1 MSVEEPES
9 GSDSAELL
17 SGYLDYFR
25 AVVIGKLDRLS
36 DTELRH
42 SRLPSGWTPLELLKH
57 LIFMERRWFQWGL
70 MAERVDQPWGD
81 GLERWQVTDDDT
93 LATLTGLLTEV
104 SSRTR
109 EILARVDLAAPAAVG
124 GRFERADE
132 APTGLWI
139 CLHVLQEYARHAG
152 HLDIVR
158 ELIDGTTG
166 ES

>member
-42 SRLPSGWTPLELLKH
+42 SRLPSGWTPMELLKH

-70 MAERVDQPWGD
+70 MAERVDQPWAD

-109 EILARVDLAAPAAVG
+109 EILAGWTWPRRPRSVAG
-124 GRFERADE
+124 SS
-132 APTGLWI
+132 APTRRRPGCGSVCTSCRSTPVMPAI
-139 CLHVLQEYARHAG
+139 STSSV
-152 HLDIVR
+152 
-158 ELIDGTTG
+158 
-166 ES
+166 S